1 MEKLDQVG
9 SILGEELEVLI
20 SFEAATQRM
29 LTCDTERLEEEM
41 RQRDQLMERLQRLD
55 KELAELCGEAGEEG
69 EAVFAAARGRGEPDA
84 MPGELLE
91 IYNKALELRAVLGRF
106 PESEMQALM
115 RLRLEQEKVLMKIKA
130 TNQGSTAKAA
140 RFFSVGSGQGRGS
153 RLGRA

>member
-1 MEKLDQVG
+1 MGKLDRVG
-9 SILGEELEVLI
+9 GILTEELEVLI
-20 SFEAATQRM
+20 AFEAATQRM

-41 RQRDQLMERLQRLD
+41 RQRERLIQRLQRLD
-55 KELAELCGEAGEEG
+55 GELAELCGEAGEEG
-69 EAVFAAARGRGEPDA
+69 EAVFAAARGQGEPDT

-91 IYNKALELRAVLGRF
+91 IYNQALALRAVLARL

-130 TNQGSTAKAA
+130 ANQGGTAKAA